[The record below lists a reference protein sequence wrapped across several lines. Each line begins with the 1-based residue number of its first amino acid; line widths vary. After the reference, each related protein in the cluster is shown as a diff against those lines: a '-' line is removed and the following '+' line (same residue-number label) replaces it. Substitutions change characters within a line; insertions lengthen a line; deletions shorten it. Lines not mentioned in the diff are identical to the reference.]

1 MQQLSGEEWGWGPGK
16 RNTKNV
22 KNKKCHWPDLSE
34 LLPVIGV
41 MEQLGLAFALS
52 LEETIF
58 GLFFVA
64 SSALTF
70 LACLLP
76 L

>member
-1 MQQLSGEEWGWGPGK
+1 MY
-16 RNTKNV
+16 RTKSF
-22 KNKKCHWPDLSE
+22 HWPDLSE
-34 LLPVIGV
+34 MLAVTGVVEQPV
-41 MEQLGLAFALS
+41 LTFALS
-52 LEETIF
+52 LEEPTLD
-58 GLFFVA
+58 LFFVA

>member
-1 MQQLSGEEWGWGPGK
+1 MQLLAFNFPLSS
-16 RNTKNV
+16 
-22 KNKKCHWPDLSE
+22 DLSE

-52 LEETIF
+52 LEETIL